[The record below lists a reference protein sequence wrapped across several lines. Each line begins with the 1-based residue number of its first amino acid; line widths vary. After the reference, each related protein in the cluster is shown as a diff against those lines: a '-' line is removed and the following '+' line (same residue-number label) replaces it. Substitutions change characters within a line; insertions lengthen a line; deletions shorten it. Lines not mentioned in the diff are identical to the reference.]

1 MLTQNF
7 LKSDE
12 RRRRKRVLLS
22 QKEEEEIDSFCT
34 NVKELLE
41 QYGMDIDEID
51 KMEKSE
57 LKRKI
62 KEKINIKMEKN
73 LQRGFAQYEKLRFI
87 TDFSCK
93 RKQYLEVMSGSESM
107 FTLKTRLNMQPVYA
121 NFKADCTLKKFCEHC
136 CKFDDT
142 TEHLI
147 ECQALGDT
155 F

>member
-12 RRRRKRVLLS
+12 RRLSKRVLLS
-22 QKEEEEIDSFCT
+22 QKEEEEKDSFYT

-62 KEKINIKMEKN
+62 KEKINIKMEKPFKEASPN
-73 LQRGFAQYEKLRFI
+73 MKKLRFI

-93 RKQYLEVMSGSESM
+93 RKQYLEVMSGSES
-107 FTLKTRLNMQPVYA
+107 
-121 NFKADCTLKKFCEHC
+121 
-136 CKFDDT
+136 
-142 TEHLI
+142 
-147 ECQALGDT
+147 
-155 F
+155 